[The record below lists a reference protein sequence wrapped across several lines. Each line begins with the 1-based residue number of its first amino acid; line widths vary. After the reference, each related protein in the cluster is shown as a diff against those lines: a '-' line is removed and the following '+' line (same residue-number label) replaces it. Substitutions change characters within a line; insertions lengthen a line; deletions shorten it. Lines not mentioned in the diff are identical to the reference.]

1 MQVRETARA
10 KVNLTL
16 RVLGR
21 RPDGY
26 HDIESL
32 VTFAEVGD
40 CVTLHPGAEIGVTVG
55 GPFARDIEGANL
67 LERALELL
75 REVDGELTLG
85 VVALEKNLPVA
96 AGLGGGSADAA
107 ALLRAVRRAN
117 PERATRVPWYDIARR
132 LGADVPVCLAGVPAT
147 MRGIGDHLAPLA
159 GRSGGASLPA
169 VLANPRR
176 LLPTA
181 RVFGALASRRMPDAA
196 KVPLPD
202 RAFGDRPS
210 LLAHVRATGNDLE
223 APAVALLPVIAE
235 VKAALAG
242 QPGCLAAAMSGS
254 GPTCFGLFEDKA
266 SATRAAAALAS
277 RQSGWWVAA
286 TSCDWP
292 A

>member
-1 MQVRETARA
+1 MQVHETARA

-32 VTFAEVGD
+32 VTFAEVAD
-40 CVTLHPGAEIGVTVG
+40 RVTLHPGAEIGVTVG

-67 LERALELL
+67 LERALGLL

-117 PERATRVPWYDIARR
+117 TERATRVPWYDIARR
-132 LGADVPVCLAGVPAT
+132 LGADVPVCLAGVPAM
-147 MRGIGDHLAPLA
+147 MRGIGDHIAPLA
-159 GRSGGASLPA
+159 GMPGGAPLPA

-176 LLPTA
+176 PLQTA
-181 RVFGALASRRMPDAA
+181 RVFGALASQRVPDAA
-196 KVPLPD
+196 KVSLPD

-254 GPTCFGLFEDKA
+254 GPTCFGLFEDGA

-277 RQSGWWVAA
+277 RQPGWWVAA
-286 TSCDWP
+286 TSCDWL